1 MKTIASERGV
11 MKAIGNE
18 RGVVMVV
25 ALGIVVALAALS
37 LTVARSGQMST
48 LTGALS
54 AHTANAFYMADG
66 AAYHALGDSTVFVP
80 DNATREKDLAT
91 EASMPSKAYVKFAL
105 YRSLPGNLLIRT
117 TDGKVRPGQFGQNE
131 GLGKMFFFTVD
142 GVKIPTTSGVDPR
155 SLVQMQA
162 AKPGPCADCGS

>member
-1 MKTIASERGV
+1 MKTIR
-11 MKAIGNE
+11 NE

-37 LTVARSGQMST
+37 LAVARSGQMST

-66 AAYHALGDSTVFVP
+66 AAYHALGDVTLFVP
-80 DNATREKDLAT
+80 PAPGATPGVAHKNLAT
-91 EASMPSKAYVKFAL
+91 EANMPSRAEVRFSL

-117 TDGKVRPGQFGQNE
+117 TDGRVRPGQFGQNE

-142 GVKIPTTSGVDPR
+142 GLKDPTTAGVDPR
-155 SLVQMQA
+155 STVQMQA
-162 AKPGPCADCGS
+162 ARPGPCADCGS